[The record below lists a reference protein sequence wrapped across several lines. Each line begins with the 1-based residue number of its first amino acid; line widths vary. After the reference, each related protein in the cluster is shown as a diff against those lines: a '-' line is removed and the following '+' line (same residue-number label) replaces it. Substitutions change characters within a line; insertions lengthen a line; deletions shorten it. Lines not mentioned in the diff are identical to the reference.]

1 MKCGE
6 RVKRIFSSG
15 IEVARSHDKKERTS
29 KMTIQQLLEFIQ
41 SKLEDNCLEKD
52 DIVYMHSMDGGI
64 VPAEPDKDYFKS
76 LVFTSVE

>member
-1 MKCGE
+1 
-6 RVKRIFSSG
+6 
-15 IEVARSHDKKERTS
+15 
-29 KMTIQQLLEFIQ
+29 MTIQQLLEFIQ